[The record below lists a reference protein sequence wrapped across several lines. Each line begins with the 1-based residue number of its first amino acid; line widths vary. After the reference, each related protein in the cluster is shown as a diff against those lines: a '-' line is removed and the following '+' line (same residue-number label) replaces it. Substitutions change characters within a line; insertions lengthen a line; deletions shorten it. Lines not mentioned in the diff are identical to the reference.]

1 MSRTPTP
8 AGLELLRAGLQPKTL
23 AADLGLSPQ
32 AVSFQLAGKSARTS
46 DALLQAI
53 TDRAGRQVA
62 ERVAK
67 RIEES
72 RRAREAGTQTQLTE
86 ETS

>member
-8 AGLELLRAGLQPKTL
+8 AGLELLGAGLQPKTL
-23 AADLGLSPQ
+23 AEDLGISPQ

-46 DALLQAI
+46 DDLLQAI

-62 ERVAK
+62 QRVAK
-67 RIEES
+67 KIEES
-72 RRAREAGTQTQLTE
+72 RKALEAGTQTTLE
-86 ETS
+86 ETP